1 MNSPLHHCHMVYINI
16 YCKKSCWDLL
26 NRALE
31 EFLFVAVHNKIM
43 NIFHKNCFYFVL
55 IRIQV
60 VPCLL
65 HAPAKI
71 NNIPTHS
78 RPTPIQLFN
87 RTFQHPVPLAIFFA
101 NIPFHSTLAVFVR
114 LCFSSSSSSTT
125 YTETS
130 SKFVTKVFGYAF
142 RPPCC
147 LRRLWQNPP
156 HPRLEIQFNAE
167 SHLNFYCCA
176 GVLR

>member
-1 MNSPLHHCHMVYINI
+1 MVYINI

-65 HAPAKI
+65 NA
-71 NNIPTHS
+71 
-78 RPTPIQLFN
+78 
-87 RTFQHPVPLAIFFA
+87 
-101 NIPFHSTLAVFVR
+101 
-114 LCFSSSSSSTT
+114 
-125 YTETS
+125 
-130 SKFVTKVFGYAF
+130 
-142 RPPCC
+142 
-147 LRRLWQNPP
+147 LR
-156 HPRLEIQFNAE
+156 
-167 SHLNFYCCA
+167 
-176 GVLR
+176 